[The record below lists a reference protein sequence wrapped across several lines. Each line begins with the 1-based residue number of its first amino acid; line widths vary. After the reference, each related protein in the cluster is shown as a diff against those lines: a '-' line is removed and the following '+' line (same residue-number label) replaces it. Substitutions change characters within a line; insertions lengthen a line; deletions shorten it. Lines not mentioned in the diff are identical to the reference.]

1 VSQQQQQP
9 PEHQELLLQA
19 LLAAQPPATPINW
32 PWRPRDLQAL
42 RAKFN
47 LLVHSSTN
55 ISAAA
60 AAGRDRSAQRRK
72 AGGGVRNS
80 ISIMAG
86 GLSWQEVLASAASYG
101 SSEDDGSDS
110 VLTYEG
116 FLGFW
121 AEAGLKDWLTKV
133 RGQIPTSD
141 TALMLCRTEHAMLST
156 CVHLCH
162 YVAFPS

>member
-1 VSQQQQQP
+1 VSQQHQQP

-19 LLAAQPPATPINW
+19 LLAAQPPATPIDW

-47 LLVHSSTN
+47 LLVDSSTN
-55 ISAAA
+55 TSSAAA

-80 ISIMAG
+80 ISNLAG
-86 GLSWQEVLASAASYG
+86 GLSWQGVLASAASYG

-133 RGQIPTSD
+133 KDKP
-141 TALMLCRTEHAMLST
+141 
-156 CVHLCH
+156 
-162 YVAFPS
+162 